1 MQKLKDLKALF
12 GKKDW
17 DPPVIDSD
25 EIKNETQGEMIYTG
39 REMVNAMGFK
49 DKEYLSEKGRFFPK
63 EAYYKASGLDFLKS
77 KKGDVQIKPGTV
89 KYYEALSKGTL
100 GRIRRKPKLPP
111 ISAANRVKEADRIK
125 SLRDQNYTLDLAEYQ
140 SLLAN
145 PKTSETAKEELLIIK
160 ALIEDAAKMDVAA
173 LEKKMAT
180 TKLASSAIGLV
191 GTVLGAASGLA
202 SVGAI
207 AEKAA
212 NAAQGAAGQAYKI
225 TEAVVDRVG
234 QAQSAMA
241 AAGVLAGAV
250 GVKTQHNL
258 NVDKLKKLNR
268 NSASEELKTASAVA
282 MKTAGLVL
290 LGVAANLTAP
300 GATITALAIVTT
312 AVKGGLNIYAQRLEK
327 KNMALQMNKTDL
339 LSSIDEMI
347 KNNGTIFYKEDNPM
361 FKNGLALKEKVDEI
375 LNTQENY
382 KVIDEVAQLENGVRA
397 AALLDDMMA
406 NAANTKYN
414 AQFEQNLL
422 KSKEIEKLNNAT
434 VQKLRDR
441 RGKLKRLYT
450 TYKKPSANTNII
462 ALAQN
467 ISETPLPQEG
477 GKRRKTRKHRRS

>member
-1 MQKLKDLKALF
+1 MQKLKNLKAFF

-25 EIKNETQGEMIYTG
+25 DIKNATMGELIYTG
-39 REMVNAMGFK
+39 REMVNAMGIK
-49 DKEYLSEKGRFFPK
+49 EKEYLSEKGLYFPK
-63 EAYYKASGLDFLKS
+63 EAYYKVGALDYLKS
-77 KKGDVQIKPGTV
+77 KKGDVQIKPGTI

-111 ISAANRVKEADRIK
+111 VSAANRIKEADRIK

-140 SLLAN
+140 SLLAD
-145 PKTSETAKEELLIIK
+145 PRTSQTAKEELLTIK
-160 ALIEDAAKMDVAA
+160 AIIDDAAKMDMAA

-180 TKLASSAIGLV
+180 TKLASSGIGLI

-202 SVGAI
+202 SIGAI

-212 NAAQGAAGQAYKI
+212 NAAQGATGQAYKI

-234 QAQSAMA
+234 QAQLVMA
-241 AAGVLAGAV
+241 TAGVLAGAT
-250 GVKTQHNL
+250 GIKTQHNI
-258 NVDKLKKLNR
+258 NVEKMKKLNR
-268 NSASEELKTASAVA
+268 NSASVALKTASAVA

-290 LGVAANLTAP
+290 LGVAANLTVP

-312 AVKGGLNIYAQRLEK
+312 AVKGGLNIYTQRLEK

-339 LSSIDEMI
+339 LNSIDEMI
-347 KNNGTIFYKEDNPM
+347 KNNGTIFYREDNPM
-361 FKNGLALKEKVDEI
+361 FKSGLELKTKVDQI

-382 KVIDEVAQLENGVRA
+382 KVLDEVAQLEQGTTA

-406 NAANTKYN
+406 NAANTRYN
-414 AQFEQNLL
+414 AQFEQELL
-422 KSKEIEKLNNAT
+422 KSKEIEKLNNASL
-434 VQKLRDR
+434 QKLRNR
-441 RGKLKRLYT
+441 RAKLKRLYT
-450 TYKKPSANTNII
+450 TYKKSSANANIA

-467 ISETPLPQEG
+467 APAQMRG
-477 GKRRKTRKHRRS
+477 KTRKQQRV

>member
-1 MQKLKDLKALF
+1 MQKLKNLKAFF

-17 DPPVIDSD
+17 DPPIIDSD

-49 DKEYLSEKGRFFPK
+49 DKEYLSEQGRFFPK

-77 KKGDVQIKPGTV
+77 KRGDVQIKPGTV

-111 ISAANRVKEADRIK
+111 ISAANRIKEADRIK

-140 SLLAN
+140 SLLAD
-145 PKTSETAKEELLIIK
+145 PKTSQIAKEELIMIK
-160 ALIEDAAKMDVAA
+160 ALIEDAAKMDIAA

-234 QAQSAMA
+234 QAQTAMA
-241 AAGVLAGAV
+241 AAGVVAGTV

-268 NSASEELKTASAVA
+268 NSASVALKTASAVA

-312 AVKGGLNIYAQRLEK
+312 AVKGGLNIYAQRIEK

-361 FKNGLALKEKVDEI
+361 FKRGLVLKEKVDEI
-375 LNTQENY
+375 LNTQENF
-382 KVIDEVAQLENGVRA
+382 KVLDEVAQLEDGVRA

-406 NAANTKYN
+406 NAANATYN
-414 AQFEQNLL
+414 AKFEQNLL

-434 VQKLRDR
+434 LQKLRDR
-441 RGKLKRLYT
+441 RGKLKRLYS

-462 ALAQN
+462 ALAKNASAQM
-467 ISETPLPQEG
+467 G
-477 GKRRKTRKHRRS
+477 GKRRATRKQRRI